1 MAGVFFFLL
10 FVGAASTS
18 SSSSVER
25 SSSTSTSPSSGSE
38 SVCAGGS
45 SKEIDSAAAVAAAAR
60 AAGPERL
67 EGGVRLDAA
76 VGPARLEVGVAPVLA
91 LLLVDPFGRP
101 LRLGVVAG
109 LGFGTVKGTVG
120 THGGTDT
127 REVGL
132 LAAIP
137 PNPVNIAEG
146 GKVPSEPPPARSWA
160 ACTCRNALK
169 NTFIPLGASGDAAV
183 VVATASSGD
192 LVGLDVGVSTGC
204 SARGAVNGVW
214 AAGVG
219 RWGRGR
225 APGARRTA
233 APAPCPPGLD
243 RGGAT
248 RAGLL
253 VGRAGGGGIEE
264 VGIIEGQIDGH
275 VSERVERWG

>member
-1 MAGVFFFLL
+1 M
-10 FVGAASTS
+10 
-18 SSSSVER
+18 E
-25 SSSTSTSPSSGSE
+25 
-38 SVCAGGS
+38 
-45 SKEIDSAAAVAAAAR
+45 
-60 AAGPERL
+60 
-67 EGGVRLDAA
+67 
-76 VGPARLEVGVAPVLA
+76 
-91 LLLVDPFGRP
+91 
-101 LRLGVVAG
+101 
-109 LGFGTVKGTVG
+109 GTVG

-169 NTFIPLGASGDAAV
+169 NTFIPLGTSSDAAV

-192 LVGLDVGVSTGC
+192 LLGLDIGVGTGC
-204 SARGAVNGVW
+204 NTRGAVNRVW

-253 VGRAGGGGIEE
+253 VGRGGGGGI
-264 VGIIEGQIDGH
+264 VGLGIIEGEIDGH
-275 VSERVERWG
+275 VPERVGGGDDRGVHKEASTHVRAGRH

>member
-1 MAGVFFFLL
+1 M
-10 FVGAASTS
+10 
-18 SSSSVER
+18 
-25 SSSTSTSPSSGSE
+25 
-38 SVCAGGS
+38 
-45 SKEIDSAAAVAAAAR
+45 
-60 AAGPERL
+60 
-67 EGGVRLDAA
+67 
-76 VGPARLEVGVAPVLA
+76 APVLT
-91 LLLVDPFGRP
+91 LLLADPFGRP
-101 LRLGVVAG
+101 LRLGVVAAG
-109 LGFGTVKGTVG
+109 LDFGTVKGTVG

-132 LAAIP
+132 FAPIP

-146 GKVPSEPPPARSWA
+146 GKVPSEPPPTRSWA

-204 SARGAVNGVW
+204 SARGTVNDVW

-219 RWGRGR
+219 RWGPGWGRG
-225 APGARRTA
+225 PGARRTA
-233 APAPCPPGLD
+233 APAPCPPRLD

-253 VGRAGGGGIEE
+253 VGRAGGGGIVD

-275 VSERVERWG
+275 VSERVGGGGERGVHKEASTHVRAGRH